1 MKIKDIIDQFIAGD
15 WGEETCSN
23 EMPCAVTCV
32 RGADIVP
39 IFEYD
44 FSAIPIRYISQQ
56 SYSKKCLQV
65 GDIIIEKSGGS
76 PTQSTGRVSFVSQE
90 LLDSVGAVVCSNF
103 CTAFRVKK
111 DWNPLYVYYHLQFVY
126 NLGVFFNF
134 EGKTSG
140 LKNLQLEA
148 AFAAIPIEDIS
159 KNAQDNIV
167 SILQGLDRKIAIN
180 RQINQNLEAM
190 AKQLYDY
197 WFVQFDFPD
206 EEGKPYK
213 ASGGEMV
220 WNEKLKREIPQGWDV
235 KTIGNCT
242 TILLGGT
249 PDTND
254 SSLWGDGYNWLN
266 SGEVAEFPILSSEKY
281 ITQKGLEKSSTVL
294 VPKGSVT
301 LSITRHLRPSI
312 LCIDACINQSVV
324 AILEN
329 EILTNEYIYPL
340 VNREIPRL
348 MSLRTGAQQPHI
360 NKEIVESIN
369 IVIPPQEILYAY
381 IKKSKSLY
389 KSIFI
394 NAQEIADL
402 AKQRDELLPLLMNGQ
417 VSVNSDLAVIYVLI
431 STYRKVKR
439 VYTSM
444 AITSTF
450 IQKSEIQIPLL
461 RLSMFATLRS
471 CSSMF

>member
-15 WGEETCSN
+15 WGEEICSN

-39 IFEYD
+39 ISEYD

-180 RQINQNLEAM
+180 RQINQNL
-190 AKQLYDY
+190 
-197 WFVQFDFPD
+197 P
-206 EEGKPYK
+206 
-213 ASGGEMV
+213 
-220 WNEKLKREIPQGWDV
+220 
-235 KTIGNCT
+235 
-242 TILLGGT
+242 T
-249 PDTND
+249 PDH
-254 SSLWGDGYNWLN
+254 SLKAV
-266 SGEVAEFPILSSEKY
+266 EV
-281 ITQKGLEKSSTVL
+281 
-294 VPKGSVT
+294 
-301 LSITRHLRPSI
+301 RR
-312 LCIDACINQSVV
+312 V
-324 AILEN
+324 A
-329 EILTNEYIYPL
+329 
-340 VNREIPRL
+340 
-348 MSLRTGAQQPHI
+348 
-360 NKEIVESIN
+360 
-369 IVIPPQEILYAY
+369 
-381 IKKSKSLY
+381 
-389 KSIFI
+389 
-394 NAQEIADL
+394 
-402 AKQRDELLPLLMNGQ
+402 
-417 VSVNSDLAVIYVLI
+417 
-431 STYRKVKR
+431 
-439 VYTSM
+439 
-444 AITSTF
+444 
-450 IQKSEIQIPLL
+450 
-461 RLSMFATLRS
+461 
-471 CSSMF
+471 

>member
-1 MKIKDIIDQFIAGD
+1 MQMKIKDIIDQFIAGD

-23 EMPCAVTCV
+23 ETPCAVTCV

-39 IFEYD
+39 ISEYD

-111 DWNPLYVYYHLQFVY
+111 DWNPLYVYYHLRFVY

-206 EEGKPYK
+206 ESGRPYK
-213 ASGGEMV
+213 SSGGEMV
-220 WNEKLKREIPQGWDV
+220 WNEKLKREIPKGWNVLKLGERCSFNKRTSSDYFSHSILYLDTSNITNN
-235 KTIGNCT
+235 TIDELQ
-242 TILLGGT
+242 ILN
-249 PDTND
+249 P
-254 SSLWGDGYNWLN
+254 SSDIIPSRARRLVQEGDIVY
-266 SGEVAEFPILSSEKY
+266 
-281 ITQKGLEKSSTVL
+281 STVRPNL
-294 VPKGSVT
+294 KHFGIIMNPDYNMVVSTGFAVITANWSAYRYFIYQFLIQAAT
-301 LSITRHLRPSI
+301 IENLSTIAQSAVSAYPSI
-312 LCIDACINQSVV
+312 NTSDIENLDLVVPPDSMIEDYAKIACKLYLQIDAN
-324 AILEN
+324 
-329 EILTNEYIYPL
+329 Y
-340 VNREIPRL
+340 
-348 MSLRTGAQQPHI
+348 
-360 NKEIVESIN
+360 KEI
-369 IVIPPQEILYAY
+369 
-381 IKKSKSLY
+381 KSLT
-389 KSIFI
+389 
-394 NAQEIADL
+394 
-402 AKQRDELLPLLMNGQ
+402 KQRDELLPLLMNGQ
-417 VSVNSDLAVIYVLI
+417 VLVNSDL
-431 STYRKVKR
+431 SHD
-439 VYTSM
+439 
-444 AITSTF
+444 
-450 IQKSEIQIPLL
+450 
-461 RLSMFATLRS
+461 
-471 CSSMF
+471 